1 MLFQN
6 LIFQILTELPKH
18 FRKQKKKDEKKEE
31 IAICDLIMRCMLLI
45 NPGLKLVS
53 FHSINKLY
61 CFQNLRIIKD
71 YSLGKINFIMEHL
84 GIEHNS
90 S

>member
-1 MLFQN
+1 
-6 LIFQILTELPKH
+6 
-18 FRKQKKKDEKKEE
+18 
-31 IAICDLIMRCMLLI
+31 MRCMLLI

-61 CFQNLRIIKD
+61 CLHNLRIIKD